1 MSSDPLPDPA
11 ISAALGQLPGW
22 SRQGEAL
29 VITWRFPSFG
39 AVIEF
44 LADARP
50 GIDQADHHPTW
61 TNTYNR
67 LAVRLSTHDAGDQIT
82 TKDVE
87 LAKTLSWLAGH
98 HGAEPLNA

>member
-67 LAVRLSTHDAGDQIT
+67 LAVRLILIRFQSHNN
-82 TKDVE
+82 
-87 LAKTLSWLAGH
+87 LYAGH
-98 HGAEPLNA
+98 RRLACVHGSHFPRVLPMF